1 MTTLNRGEMANVL
14 AVGFVAEVQAF
25 RAVVA
30 DPTVAFAEKE
40 HAWDRIVRNAGL
52 LDPNDPAFWRA
63 GAALKDALCAWL
75 DAQPWRLAH

>member
-1 MTTLNRGEMANVL
+1 MTTLNRGELANVL

-25 RAVVA
+25 RAA
-30 DPTVAFAEKE
+30 IGDPTVAFAEKE
-40 HAWDRIVRNAGL
+40 QAWDRIVRNAAL

-75 DAQPWRLAH
+75 DAQPSRLAH